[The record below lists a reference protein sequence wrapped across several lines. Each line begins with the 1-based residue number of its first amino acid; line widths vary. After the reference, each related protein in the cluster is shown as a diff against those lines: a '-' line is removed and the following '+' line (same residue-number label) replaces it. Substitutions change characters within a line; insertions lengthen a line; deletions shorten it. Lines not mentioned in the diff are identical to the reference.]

1 MMLVLPFKFRVV
13 VSLGI
18 LLTFLLCSGWS
29 LFCPMAYASGG
40 AVPHHSASHSNPLE
54 SDAGCPELAV
64 ASTAPFGDVKQVIL
78 PSIGLGVTSQH
89 WGTPVFA
96 SILPDRRPPSSHYP
110 LLFLLFSVFLN

>member
-1 MMLVLPFKFRVV
+1 MMLVLPFQFRVI
-13 VSLGI
+13 VSLVI

-29 LFCPMAYASGG
+29 LFCPMAFASEG

-64 ASTAPFGDVKQVIL
+64 ASTAPFGDVNPVIL
-78 PSIGLGVTSQH
+78 PSIGLGVTSQYLDAPAF
-89 WGTPVFA
+89 TSLF
-96 SILPDRRPPSSHYP
+96 DRSPRSSHYP